1 MFTTLLTTLA
11 TTLATKGF
19 DLLSDLI
26 MGATDTGIDRAKTF
40 IEEKTGISLAKKDGS
55 LATLTPVQLEEV
67 KKTILEYHIELERIL
82 LEKDKLSREDVTD
95 ARDLQ
100 ESTIENY
107 IKAPADVRKKLW
119 LPINFIYI
127 VSLLFICFI
136 FVYLSGI
143 TFGGEIDKERLR
155 FVDQIII
162 QLFNNLSLIT
172 GFFFGNMY
180 NKVSSSMPPSIK

>member
-11 TTLATKGF
+11 TTLAAKGF

-26 MGATDTGIDRAKTF
+26 TGATDTGIDRAKTF

-55 LATLTPVQLEEV
+55 LATLTPVQLEEI
-67 KKTILEYHIELERIL
+67 KKTILEYRIVLEHN
-82 LEKDKLSREDVTD
+82 KLSREDAAD

-107 IKAPADVRKKLW
+107 IKAPADVRKELW
-119 LPINFIYI
+119 LPTNFIYI

-180 NKVSSSMPPSIK
+180 HKVTSSTPTGINK